1 MTNPMSF
8 SGKMMRTVVFP
19 FVALLALLSS
29 IVAHAQQTADTG
41 PAGPQ
46 RPLVFVPGLLGSQ
59 LCRTGPDGEKTVVW
73 GTVGAIGVFPSLAL
87 TEGADDVE
95 PCGLIREV
103 SFLGLYT
110 QDVYGPFIERLE
122 QAGYREGE
130 TLFIFDYDWRLSVF
144 ENAKRLGD
152 FVEASGVGDGE
163 FDIIAHSLG
172 GLISRTY
179 AHNDANAKNIK
190 QLISAGTP
198 WRGSVKAL
206 DLAEHGWGTA
216 NLFMGG
222 LEGFRRTILTFP
234 SMFELMPDYEG
245 CCGETPSL
253 VSRLL
258 ANRAEA
264 WIALNWEG
272 VNAETLP
279 DLADVSDRQKE
290 LRRIVDEPLPAD
302 IQSVLVI
309 GLDQRTPQQFLL
321 EFIDGRGHFDIQ
333 TSWQGDGTVLRDSA
347 VLEKRVTYPTSFSTH
362 DEILSDTSVQDFL
375 IAALANG
382 AKSAIETVPVRQ
394 RTSILTSIGDMVE
407 LVGVAVVID
416 QPVYQTGRTATAIV
430 HLRLANQVPADR
442 NVLQMT
448 VALPGEGPKPVT
460 LVSDPQASD
469 PSNPF
474 EQSFSASF
482 ATGQQ
487 AGEVAVT
494 VTIDNGVGEPRI
506 ATTVVPVL
514 AQ

>member
-1 MTNPMSF
+1 MRASIFLSF
-8 SGKMMRTVVFP
+8 AILT
-19 FVALLALLSS
+19 LLSS
-29 IVAHAQQTADTG
+29 VVAYAQATDAT
-41 PAGPQ
+41 PPVSPQ

-59 LCRTGPDGEKTVVW
+59 LCRPGPGGEETVVW
-73 GTVGAIGVFPSLAL
+73 GTVGAIGSFPSLAL
-87 TEGADDVE
+87 GEEADDVE
-95 PCGLIREV
+95 PCGLIQEV
-103 SFLGLYT
+103 NFLGLYT

-130 TLFIFDYDWRLSVF
+130 TLFIFDYDWRLSAF
-144 ENAKRLGD
+144 ENAKSLGA
-152 FVEASGVGDGE
+152 FVDASVLDDGE

-172 GLISRTY
+172 GLIARIY
-179 AHNDANAKNIK
+179 AHNDTNAKNIT

-216 NLFMGG
+216 NVFMGG
-222 LEGFRRTILTFP
+222 LEGFRRTILSFP

-245 CCGETPSL
+245 CCGANPSL
-253 VSRLL
+253 ENGLL
-258 ANRAEA
+258 ANRADA
-264 WIALNWEG
+264 WLALNWEG
-272 VNAETLP
+272 VDAKTLP
-279 DLADVSDRQKE
+279 DLTDVSARQKE
-290 LRRIVDEPLPAD
+290 LRRIVDAPLPAN

-309 GLDQRTPQQFLL
+309 GLDQRTPQQFSLK
-321 EFIDGRGHFDIQ
+321 FVDGQGQFDVQ
-333 TSWQGDGTVLRDSA
+333 TSWEGDGTVMRDSA
-347 VLEKRVTYPTSFSTH
+347 VLEERVTYPTSFSTH

-407 LVGVAVVID
+407 LVGVAVVTD
-416 QPVYQTGRTATAIV
+416 QPVYQAGGTATAIV
-430 HLRLANQVPADR
+430 HLRLADQVPADS
-442 NVLQMT
+442 NVLGMT
-448 VALPGEGPKPVT
+448 VVLPGESPRPVT

-482 ATGQQ
+482 ATGQL

-506 ATTVVPVL
+506 ATAVVPVL